1 MSKGGWTRDTRVVSV
16 RLDAAVYS
24 RLGALAEKL
33 AARRK
38 RPVSVGD
45 YVKFLIE
52 TQALRHKPG
61 PPERR
66 RQRGAEGDTANSNP
80 KEVPLGGHPD
90 G

>member
-1 MSKGGWTRDTRVVSV
+1 MSKGGWTKDTRVVSV

-38 RPVSVGD
+38 RPVSGGD

-52 TQALRHKPG
+52 TQALRHKPC

-66 RQRGAEGDTANSNP
+66 RQGEAKGDTVNSNP
-80 KEVPLGGHPD
+80 GEGPLGGHLD
-90 G
+90 E